1 MLKIAVQFLLSFV
14 CVTLISNN
22 STSVYV
28 AQGYFKGLRKN
39 YTKK

>member
-1 MLKIAVQFLLSFV
+1 MQFLLSFV
-14 CVTLISNN
+14 CVILISNS

-28 AQGYFKGLRKN
+28 AQDYFKASEKN